1 VKRPETTP
9 EQQTPVAPIGFPPVT
24 EERLQEVARRIVETF
39 NPECII
45 LFGSCASGEPTPDS
59 DVDLLIVME
68 DGEHLAERRT
78 AVCRLFRPRPFP
90 MDILVYTPAE
100 IQHALALRN
109 TFILEAVERGGVLYA
124 RTG

>member
-1 VKRPETTP
+1 MTP
-9 EQQTPVAPIGFPPVT
+9 EQRSPVAPIGFPPVT
-24 EERLQEVARRIVETF
+24 EEQLGQVVQHIVKAF
-39 NPECII
+39 NPERII
-45 LFGSCASGEPTPDS
+45 LFGSYASGEPAPDS

-68 DGEHLAERRT
+68 DGERPAERRM
-78 AVCRLFRPRPFP
+78 AVSRLFRPRPFP

-109 TFILEAVERGGVLYA
+109 PLLLEALERGRTLYA

>member
-1 VKRPETTP
+1 MTP
-9 EQQTPVAPIGFPPVT
+9 EQRSPVAPIGFPPVT
-24 EERLQEVARRIVETF
+24 EERLQEVARRIVEAF
-39 NPECII
+39 APERII
-45 LFGSCASGEPTPDS
+45 LFGSYAWGEPTPHS

-68 DGEHLAERRT
+68 DGERPAERRM
-78 AVCRLFRPRPFP
+78 AVSRLFRPRPFP

-109 TFILEAVERGGVLYA
+109 PLLLEALERGRTLYA